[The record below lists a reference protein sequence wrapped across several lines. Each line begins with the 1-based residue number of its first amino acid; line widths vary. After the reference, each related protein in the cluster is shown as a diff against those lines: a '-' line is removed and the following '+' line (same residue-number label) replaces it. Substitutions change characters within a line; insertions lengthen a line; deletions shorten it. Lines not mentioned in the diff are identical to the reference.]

1 MFFGG
6 GNRCAAMSSVSVCIL
21 PFVQTAFSFF
31 QDFSLHIPGLLNVVE
46 NGLLGISLSDLG
58 GFGEAQEAFLISRR
72 TTKGEMIVA
81 KWLNPRIRRKVMY
94 F

>member
-1 MFFGG
+1 
-6 GNRCAAMSSVSVCIL
+6 MSSVSVCIL